1 MRTIELSSLYKKDL
15 RNPSRYLVHPLSFTT
30 SISQLKSSKR
40 VIFPQRGINPHLV
53 ARLTRG
59 TTGEKEDSPRSGEK
73 ARAFDTLRDVRCAN
87 ESRFRLLPCIKP
99 ECIRIH
105 PPCGAR

>member
-1 MRTIELSSLYKKDL
+1 MRTIELSSLHKKDL

-59 TTGEKEDSPRSGEK
+59 TTGGKEDSLRSGGRREHSIRLETYA
-73 ARAFDTLRDVRCAN
+73 ARMNRVSDCYRV
-87 ESRFRLLPCIKP
+87 
-99 ECIRIH
+99 
-105 PPCGAR
+105 